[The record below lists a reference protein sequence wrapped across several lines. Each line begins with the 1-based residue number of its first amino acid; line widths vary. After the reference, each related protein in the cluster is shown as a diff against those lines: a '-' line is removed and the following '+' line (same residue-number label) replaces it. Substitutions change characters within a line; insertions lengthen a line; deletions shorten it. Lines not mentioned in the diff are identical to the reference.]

1 MITAKIIQRLPHG
14 IRIFSDLTS
23 KMEDTV
29 QPRELELPLQLQFAM
44 RKAELEAQ
52 EMTWDGLYAAL
63 LNLYQ
68 RRLIEW
74 AAIKDILADENIELE
89 FDIPTQLE
97 MAELAIM
104 CQGDEDDEDDEDP
117 EAYSVF

>member
-1 MITAKIIQRLPHG
+1 
-14 IRIFSDLTS
+14 
-23 KMEDTV
+23 MEDTV

-52 EMTWDGLYAAL
+52 EMTWDDLYAAL

-97 MAELAIM
+97 LVELALM
-104 CQGDEDDEDDEDP
+104 CESSQDEDEDDDDSCEF
-117 EAYSVF
+117 SVF

>member
-1 MITAKIIQRLPHG
+1 
-14 IRIFSDLTS
+14 
-23 KMEDTV
+23 MENSV

-52 EMTWDGLYAAL
+52 EMTWDGLYTAL

-74 AAIKDILADENIELE
+74 AAIKDILQDENIELE
-89 FDIPTQLE
+89 FDCPTQLE
-97 MAELAIM
+97 LMELAMM
-104 CQGDEDDEDDEDP
+104 CQDDDDDEDDDENNEP
-117 EAYSVF
+117 LSVF

>member
-1 MITAKIIQRLPHG
+1 
-14 IRIFSDLTS
+14 
-23 KMEDTV
+23 MEDTV
-29 QPRELELPLQLQFAM
+29 RPRELELPLQLQFAM

-52 EMTWDGLYAAL
+52 ELTWDQLYAAL
-63 LNLYQ
+63 LNLYH

-97 MAELAIM
+97 LGELAIM
-104 CQGDEDDEDDEDP
+104 CQADEDDDDDEDKY
-117 EAYSVF
+117 ESVF